1 MFKTNN
7 IRNFSVIA
15 HIDHGKSTLSNCL
28 IKFCNNK
35 NYLDNINI
43 IDNIYLE
50 QERGITIK
58 AQSINLTYNFFGVNY
73 KLNLIDTPGHTDFSY
88 EVIRA
93 LSACEGVL
101 LLIDAIKGIEAQT
114 VNNFYIA
121 KNMNLFTIVV
131 INKIDLL
138 ESKPINLINQI
149 KNILDKNLIITCCSA
164 KKSMGI
170 SNLIKNIIEF
180 IPPPINYYNDKLQ
193 AIIIDAQFHKYL
205 GIMLLIRIKSGFILK
220 KDKIKLVNINNT
232 YIVKKIWL
240 VTPKIKECSVLNCGE
255 VGWIICNIKN
265 FKQPIVG
272 STIISEKDVNNAILP
287 IKKVNPQIFVS
298 LFLLNN
304 SNYNIF
310 SNALT
315 KISLSDASLSYK
327 PEFSNTFGNGFRCG
341 FLGLLH
347 MDIIKTRLER
357 EYKLELVI
365 TLPTVKYEVLTNNNK
380 IIYINKPYQLLALN
394 KIRELREPIAECFIV
409 TPRIYVSKI
418 IKLCIKK
425 RGIQVSIIYFND
437 QVKIT
442 YFIPLIEVILDLSTI
457 IKSIS
462 HGYASLDYNFKYF
475 KKSKLSCVNI
485 YINKKLIPELSV
497 ILHNNDIRY
506 KTNLIINKLTE
517 IIPRHQFNVIIQA
530 VINNKVIAR
539 TTIKRL
545 CKKVT
550 EKCYGGDVSR
560 KKKLLNKQKDGKKKL
575 QKLGK
580 INIPKKVF
588 FSLLNIN

>member
-1 MFKTNN
+1 MFKINN

-35 NYLDNINI
+35 DYLDNINI

-50 QERGITIK
+50 RERGITIK
-58 AQSINLTYNFFGVNY
+58 AQSVNLTYDFSGVNY

-101 LLIDAIKGIEAQT
+101 LLVDAIKGIEAQT

-121 KNMNLFTIVV
+121 KNMNLFIIIV

-138 ESKPINLINQI
+138 KSTPINLINQI

-164 KKSMGI
+164 KKSIGI
-170 SNLIKNIIEF
+170 NNLIKNIIEF
-180 IPPPINYYNDKLQ
+180 IPPPNNYCNDSLQ
-193 AIIIDAQFHKYL
+193 AIIIDAQFHKYF
-205 GIMLLIRIKSGFILK
+205 GIMMLIRIKSGFILK
-220 KDKIKLVNINNT
+220 KTKIKLVNINST
-232 YIVKKIWL
+232 YIVEKIWL

-265 FKQPIVG
+265 FKQSIVG
-272 STIISEKDVNNAILP
+272 SIIISEKSINNTILP
-287 IKKVNPQIFVS
+287 IKKVNPQVFVS
-298 LFLLNN
+298 LFLLKN
-304 SNYNIF
+304 SDYNIF
-310 SNALT
+310 SNALA
-315 KISLSDASLSYK
+315 KLSLSDASLSYK
-327 PEFSNTFGNGFRCG
+327 PEFSDTFGNGFRCG

-357 EYKLELVI
+357 EYRLELVI
-365 TLPTVKYEVLTNNNK
+365 TLPTVKYEILTNDNK
-380 IIYINKPYQLLALN
+380 IIYINKPHQLLTLN
-394 KIRELREPIAECFIV
+394 KIKELREPIAECFII
-409 TPRIYVSKI
+409 TPKIYVSKI

-425 RGIQVSIIYFND
+425 RGTQVNIIYFND

-442 YFIPLIEVILDLSTI
+442 YLIPLTEVILDLSTI

-497 ILHNNDIRY
+497 ILHNNNVRY
-506 KTNLIINKLTE
+506 KINLMINKLTE
-517 IIPRHQFNVIIQA
+517 IIPKHQFNVIIQA
-530 VINNKVIAR
+530 VVNNKIIAR

-580 INIPKKVF
+580 INIPKKIF
-588 FSLLNIN
+588 FSLLKVN

>member
-35 NYLDNINI
+35 DYLNNINI

-58 AQSINLTYNFFGVNY
+58 AQSVNLTYNFFGINY

-114 VNNFYIA
+114 INNFYIA
-121 KNMNLFTIVV
+121 KNMNLFIIVV

-138 ESKPINLINQI
+138 KSKPTNLINQV
-149 KNILDKNLIITCCSA
+149 KNLLDKNLIITCCSA
-164 KKSMGI
+164 KKSIGI
-170 SNLIKNIIEF
+170 NNLIKNIVEF
-180 IPPPINYYNDKLQ
+180 IPPPSNYYNNKLQ
-193 AIIIDAQFHKYL
+193 AIIIDAQFHKYF

-220 KDKIKLVNINNT
+220 KNKIRLVNINNT
-232 YIVKKIWL
+232 YIVEKIWI

-272 STIISEKDVNNAILP
+272 SIIISEKDVNSVILP
-287 IKKVNPQIFVS
+287 IKKINPQIFAS
-298 LFLLNN
+298 LFLLK
-304 SNYNIF
+304 SSDYNIF
-310 SNALT
+310 SSAIT
-315 KISLSDASLSYK
+315 KLSLSDASLSYK

-357 EYKLELVI
+357 EYKLKLVI
-365 TLPTVKYEVLTNNNK
+365 TLPTVKYEVLTNSNK
-380 IIYINKPYQLLALN
+380 IIYIDRPCQLLTLN
-394 KIRELREPIAECFIV
+394 KIKELREPIAECFII
-409 TPRIYVSKI
+409 TPKIYVSKI

-425 RGIQVSIIYFND
+425 RGTQVNIIYFND
-437 QVKIT
+437 QVKII
-442 YFIPLIEVILDLSTI
+442 YLIPLTEVILDLSTI

-462 HGYASLDYNFKYF
+462 HGYASLDYNFKCF

-485 YINKKLIPELSV
+485 YINKKLVPELSV

-506 KTNLIINKLTE
+506 KTNLIINKLTQ
-517 IIPRHQFNVIIQA
+517 IIPKHQFNVIIQ
-530 VINNKVIAR
+530 VVVNNKVIAR

-550 EKCYGGDVSR
+550 EKCYGGDISR
-560 KKKLLNKQKDGKKKL
+560 KKKLLNKQRDGKKKL

-580 INIPKKVF
+580 VNIPKKAF
-588 FSLLNIN
+588 FSLLNVN

>member
-1 MFKTNN
+1 MFKINN

-28 IKFCNNK
+28 IKFCNSK
-35 NYLDNINI
+35 DYSDNINI

-101 LLIDAIKGIEAQT
+101 LLIDAVKGIEAQT
-114 VNNFYIA
+114 INNFYIA
-121 KNMNLFTIVV
+121 KNMNLFIIVV
-131 INKIDLL
+131 INKIDLI
-138 ESKPINLINQI
+138 EYKPINLINQI
-149 KNILDKNLIITCCSA
+149 KYILDKNLIITYCSA
-164 KKSMGI
+164 KKSIGI
-170 SNLIKNIIEF
+170 NNLIKNIIEF
-180 IPPPINYYNDKLQ
+180 IPPPSNHCNDKLQ
-193 AIIIDAQFHKYL
+193 AIIIDAQFHKYF
-205 GIMLLIRIKSGFILK
+205 GIMMLIKIKSGFILK
-220 KDKIKLVNINNT
+220 KDKIKLVDINNT
-232 YIVKKIWL
+232 CIVEKIWL
-240 VTPKIKECSVLNCGE
+240 VTPKIKECSALNCGE
-255 VGWIICNIKN
+255 VGWIVCNIKI
-265 FKQPIVG
+265 FKQSIVG
-272 STIISEKDVNNAILP
+272 SIIISEKDIDSVILP
-287 IKKVNPQIFVS
+287 IRKINPQVFVS
-298 LFLLNN
+298 LFLLKN

-310 SNALT
+310 SSALT
-315 KISLSDASLSYK
+315 KLSLSDASISYK

-357 EYKLELVI
+357 EYKLELVV
-365 TLPTVKYEVLTNNNK
+365 TLPTVKYEILTNNNK
-380 IIYINKPYQLLALN
+380 IIYINKPHQLLTLN
-394 KIRELREPIAECFIV
+394 KIKELREPIAECFII
-409 TPRIYVSKI
+409 TPKIYVGKI
-418 IKLCIKK
+418 IKLCIRK
-425 RGIQVSIIYFND
+425 RGIQVDIIYFND
-437 QVKIT
+437 QVKII
-442 YFIPLIEVILDLSTI
+442 YLIPLTEVILDLSTI

-475 KKSKLSCVNI
+475 KKSELSCVNI
-485 YINKKLIPELSV
+485 YINKKLIPELSI

-506 KTNLIINKLTE
+506 KTNLMINKLTK
-517 IIPRHQFNVIIQA
+517 IIPKHQFNVIVQA
-530 VINNKVIAR
+530 VVNNKVIAR

-560 KKKLLNKQKDGKKKL
+560 KKKLLNKQRDGKKKL

-588 FSLLNIN
+588 FSLLKVN

>member
-35 NYLDNINI
+35 NHLDNINI

-164 KKSMGI
+164 KKEMGI

-205 GIMLLIRIKSGFILK
+205 GIMLLIRIKSGFILE
-220 KDKIKLVNINNT
+220 KDKIKLVSVNNT

-240 VTPKIKECSVLNCGE
+240 VTPKIKECSALNCGE

-272 STIISEKDVNNAILP
+272 SIIISEKDVDNAILP

-304 SNYNIF
+304 SDYNIF

-394 KIRELREPIAECFIV
+394 KIRELREPIAECVIV

-425 RGIQVSIIYFND
+425 RGTQVSIIYFND

-485 YINKKLIPELSV
+485 YINKKLIPELSI

-506 KTNLIINKLTE
+506 KTNLIINKLAK

-560 KKKLLNKQKDGKKKL
+560 KKKLLNKQRDGKKKL